1 MCIKGEVFSGWDG
14 AEVGAKAR
22 VRIDAMCVVGLRRR
36 SSFSS
41 KRILVSGVNTHSI
54 DIASLM
60 CQGVS
65 ASQITNVCDISIHA
79 RLLLKGGCRP
89 QLSIQSISCLFPTPG
104 TWRFQDAEALVP
116 RAWRLARRSS
126 PPACTAAV
134 MVARVRRCAHR
145 LPALSAAHFPARS
158 PDGRCGAVVFA
169 HAHAGMDLRAA
180 RS

>member
-1 MCIKGEVFSGWDG
+1 MCCKPETAFQ
-14 AEVGAKAR
+14 A
-22 VRIDAMCVVGLRRR
+22 

-41 KRILVSGVNTHSI
+41 KRILVLGVNTHSI
-54 DIASLM
+54 HSLHVPGL
-60 CQGVS
+60 QGVS

-79 RLLLKGGCRP
+79 RLLLKGGCREAKRP
-89 QLSIQSISCLFPTPG
+89 CPNDPFINQLSVPHPG
-104 TWRFQDAEALVP
+104 TWRFQDAESLVP

-126 PPACTAAV
+126 PPAYTAAV

-145 LPALSAAHFPARS
+145 LPTLSAAHFPARS